1 MEGGGPVMSSIDERI
16 VKMKF
21 DNRQFEDG
29 VKETMGSL
37 SQLEQSLKLEG
48 IRDSVD
54 QIGDKISML
63 GVVGATVVNQITT
76 SLLET
81 GKNFINSVLDPILEG
96 GKKRALNMEHAL
108 FMFKGLGIDET
119 IALDN
124 ANTAVL
130 GTAYSLDAA
139 AKAAAM
145 LAASG
150 QKLGDPMTQSLRA
163 IAGVAAMANAPFED
177 MAHIFTTVAS
187 NGKLMTQQIRQFS
200 FRGLNIAA
208 VLAKQLGVSE
218 ARVMEM
224 TTAGEISWERFYT
237 SIYKEYGDFAAKAN
251 ETFEGAAANLRA
263 AWARIG
269 APFFTVLHES
279 KRDVANAF
287 RPVVNE
293 INASLTPIRD
303 LFTNWMGYKT
313 DRKIKWLE
321 NLDLSNLQQFIKILA
336 NLGKAG
342 LELKKAF
349 DKAWDKVFPRKK
361 EKEAA
366 GWLVA
371 IRRFTQDL
379 IPLREQALKIE
390 KFFRGVLSI
399 FGLAF
404 DLIKTVFRAVG
415 SILKPIFEL
424 FGIVGKAA
432 KSTGGNILDF
442 LAWIGDLIY
451 RFREWLNESELLIK
465 ITDGLESAVRFLV
478 NIVKSLFNF
487 IGNLTPIRKLR
498 EGIASLGP
506 TIRNWMFSLRNSEP
520 VKQFLGYIREAGPK
534 TREWFESFKKSAFV
548 QTATSNIRDFA
559 ERTRSWLSSLKDTK
573 IYQKASDGV
582 RTMTDRLKDWWVQ
595 VRSGEAFQKFKT
607 SASSA
612 FSNVKQRITDFIN
625 SPQFKDFTA
634 KTKETFG
641 KVIDWVVDKYNDARD
656 AVVKFFQDIRD
667 ETGKI
672 DFNKVK
678 EAIKTFFSN
687 LLNTLKSSR
696 KNVKETIFGIF
707 GSMKDGFNSAAAG
720 AGTIAEKL
728 MGGVKG
734 LFDYLSHLN
743 ITDITKLIGS
753 IIGLKAISAL
763 KDLLLKPLADI
774 GLNISSIFKN
784 VGEGIK
790 DFSKGMEKNL
800 KAKALNER
808 AKALLNF
815 ALAIGVI
822 AASLWVIAQI
832 PTEDLKRAGITVG
845 IIAAAMAGI
854 FVITTLMKTKLAE
867 AQASGP
873 AKKGGLFNIS
883 PIVQVVGA
891 LTAAIAA
898 IKSLATL
905 NTEGLL
911 PKVLILLGV
920 VAAFVLLAR
929 FLGGGTAGKSV
940 SSTVTKVLPDKFKQI
955 ATSITGDEATSTI
968 GQVTQ
973 LLALA
978 QAVKMLVSAIKA
990 MTKVNIEGSEA
1001 KIIGM
1006 MAIIAGFMAMT
1017 RLAGK
1022 NATKG
1027 GVALIAIAASIW
1039 LFVTVFKKI
1048 AAIKDSELN
1057 KGLAV
1062 MTSLMLGIS
1071 IFLASTRLTGKD
1083 ADKSAKSL
1091 VSVGIAVTL
1100 LSVAIVMLSKLD
1112 PKQMVPALLAVDS
1125 LLVIIGMLLLVA
1137 SKAEGSYKTVYAVT
1151 TMAVLL
1157 AASIAALSV
1166 IDPERLIPAALAID
1180 LTIAMMA
1187 VLIKAADD
1195 AKTAEATLVLML
1207 AFVGGVALILYGL
1220 TEMPE
1225 VDKALLVATAL
1236 SEVLLAASA
1245 AAFIA
1250 SKIDLAA
1257 ATKGAL
1263 AIDAVIILVG
1273 GLFTLLGVID
1283 EWVGKD
1289 FNLIGKIEK
1298 GIEIVTTITNGIGQ
1312 MIGAFIGGI
1321 GEGLTAS
1328 LPNMADH
1335 LTTFMNKLQPF
1346 FKHVQNIP
1354 SNLGEK
1360 TGQMA
1365 AAIMTLMAVEF
1376 IDAAKNFMTFFTG
1389 GRTLTEIGDE
1399 LVSFAPRLVN
1409 FSNQLKGLNYSQMS
1423 SAAEVMKGFGMLLS
1437 ALPSEGGIM
1446 ESIFGKKESL
1456 SAFSDGMVAIAD
1468 AIIKFQDK
1476 LKGGVN
1482 IKLAEDAAAAGKTL
1496 AELESSLP
1504 SHGGILKEWFAGD
1517 ASLVSF
1523 GRQLEYFAQGIVDF
1537 QAKFEGVTVDL
1548 ELAKTAAAA
1557 GEALAALEKSL
1568 PSHGGIWKEWFAG
1581 DANLVTFGREL
1592 SYFAE
1597 GLVNFQTVLKEGG
1610 GVDVDLA
1617 TDAGNAG
1624 LALSALEK
1632 SLPSHGGI
1640 WKSWFAGD
1648 ADLQTFGMSLVVFA
1662 HAIVKFQ
1669 DVIKAGGG
1677 INEKVVESAANAGR
1691 LMKELEET
1699 LPPHGG
1705 VVSLWSG
1712 DNSLGQFAGE
1722 MVVFGQGLKM
1732 FADRVGNISEGDL
1745 TGALSATD
1753 ELVQIANKL
1762 EGSRGG
1768 LKSIWSQ
1775 EYNFK
1780 VLGEQLISL
1789 GSGLASFSNSI
1800 GGSSFNSDVI
1810 SHVLP
1815 ALERLIEIAKGT
1827 SQLSTSSMSLFI
1839 ADLKRVGDQA
1849 ISGFTEVFT
1858 GADGR
1863 IKAAV
1868 TSLFTNIVS
1877 ESRAKTAELK
1887 AALYTVTKSGLDRI
1901 IDAFVEFRSGIT
1913 FKNAVRAIVTS
1924 IRDYLSEDHT
1934 RLKTAGETLMINLIR
1949 GIQVQVYYVKT
1960 AVSTPVSQALAE
1972 LSKMKAEFKTSGE
1985 NAAQGFIDGLKAKKP
2000 AAKTAG
2006 RDIGKEALKGANEG
2020 LKISSPSKEFFKT
2033 GIFAVEGFI
2042 GALEAG
2048 LRKARTAGQDVGE
2061 SSLFGLENALALIK
2075 HLLTSDL
2082 KSPVITPI
2090 LNLDDIYSGLGAMN
2104 AILGGKTYT
2113 NNLAYQTSGTMK
2125 GISTKPVAQQLEL
2138 MFGQMQ
2144 KPTTQ
2149 YDIAIKVEGD
2159 GLSPDKIR
2167 EIAVGVEKE
2176 IKAMDDRLRFSRG
2189 EAVSFA

>member
-29 VKETMGSL
+29 VKETIRSL
-37 SQLEQSLKLEG
+37 GQLEDSLKLEG

-63 GVVGATVVNQITT
+63 GVIGATVVNKITT

-81 GKNFINSVLDPILEG
+81 GKNFINSVLEPILEG

-150 QKLGDPMTQSLRA
+150 QQLGDPMTHSLRA

-177 MAHIFTTVAS
+177 MAHIFTTIAS

-200 FRGLNIAA
+200 YRGLNMAA
-208 VLAKQLGVSE
+208 LLAKELGVSE

-224 TTAGEISWERFYT
+224 TTAGDISWEKFYT
-237 SIYKEYGDFAAKAN
+237 AVYNQYGDFAAKAN

-263 AWARIG
+263 AWARVG
-269 APFFTVLHES
+269 APFFTILHES

-293 INASLTPIRD
+293 FNAGLEPIRM
-303 LFTNWMGYKT
+303 LFKDWMGYKT

-321 NLDLSNLQQFIKILA
+321 NLDLSSLKQFIQVLA
-336 NLGKAG
+336 NLGKAA
-342 LELKKAF
+342 LVLKKAF
-349 DKAWDKVFPRKK
+349 DKAWDKVFPPKK
-361 EKEAA
+361 GKEAA
-366 GWLVA
+366 GWIVA
-371 IRRFTQDL
+371 IRRFTQEL

-390 KFFRGVLSI
+390 KFFRGILSI
-399 FGLAF
+399 FGIAF
-404 DLIKTVFRAVG
+404 DLVKMVFRAIKALLMPV
-415 SILKPIFEL
+415 LEIFGL
-424 FGIVGKAA
+424 VGKAA
-432 KSTGGNILDF
+432 KGTGGNILDF

-451 RFREWLNESELLIK
+451 KFREWLNESELLVK
-465 ITDGLESAVRFLV
+465 ITDGLESGIRFLI
-478 NIVKSLFNF
+478 NTVKKLFNF
-487 IGNLTPIRKLR
+487 IGNLAPVRKLR
-498 EGIASLGP
+498 EGLANLIP
-506 TIRNWMFSLRNSEP
+506 TIRDWMRGLKNSEP
-520 VKQFLGYIREAGPK
+520 MQRFIGFIREAGPRTK
-534 TREWFESFKKSAFV
+534 EWFENFKKSAFV
-548 QTATSNIRDFA
+548 QNAASNIRDFA

-582 RTMTDRLKDWWVQ
+582 RTMTDRLKDWWIQ

-607 SASSA
+607 SAATA
-612 FSNVKQRITDFIN
+612 FTNVKQSIVSFIN
-625 SPQFKDFTA
+625 SPQFQAFTA

-641 KVIDWVVDKYNDARD
+641 KVIDWVVDKYKDARD
-656 AVVKFFQDIRD
+656 AITKFFKDIRD

-678 EAIKTFFSN
+678 DAIKTFFSS
-687 LLNTLKSSR
+687 LLSALKTSR
-696 KNVKETIFGIF
+696 KTVKETIFGIF
-707 GSMKDGFNSAAAG
+707 GSMKDGFDKAATG

-734 LFDYLSHLN
+734 IFEYLSHLKLA
-743 ITDITKLIGS
+743 DITKLLAS

-763 KDLLLKPLADI
+763 KTLLLKPLADI
-774 GLNISSIFKN
+774 GINISGIFKN

-808 AKALLNF
+808 SKALLNF
-815 ALAIGVI
+815 AIAIGIV

-832 PTEDLKRAGITVG
+832 PVDDLKRAGITLG
-845 IIAAAMAGI
+845 IIMVTMLGVYALTM
-854 FVITTLMKTKLAE
+854 VMKTKLAE
-867 AQASGP
+867 AQQGLQ

-883 PIVQVVGA
+883 PIVQVVAA
-891 LTAAIAA
+891 LTAAVTA
-898 IKSLATL
+898 IRSLSTL

-929 FLGGGTAGKSV
+929 FLGGGSAGKSV
-940 SSTVTKVLPDKFKQI
+940 SSTVTKVLPDKFKQV
-955 ATSITGDEATSTI
+955 ATSITGDEAASTI

-990 MTKVNIEGSEA
+990 MTKVNLEGSEA

-1027 GVALIAIAASIW
+1027 GIALMAIAASIW
-1039 LFVTVFKKI
+1039 LFISVFKKI
-1048 AAIKDSELN
+1048 AAIKDSDLN

-1071 IFLASTRLTGKD
+1071 IFLASTRLAGKD

-1100 LSVAIVMLSKLD
+1100 LSVSIVMLSKLD
-1112 PKQMVPALLAVDS
+1112 PKQMIPALLAVDS

-1157 AASIAALSV
+1157 AAAIVALSV
-1166 IDPERLIPAALAID
+1166 IDPSKLIPAALALDI
-1180 LTIAMMA
+1180 TIGMMA
-1187 VLIKAADD
+1187 LLIKVADD
-1195 AKTAEATLVLML
+1195 AKTAEGTLALML
-1207 AFVGGVALILYGL
+1207 AFVGGVALIIYGL
-1220 TEMPE
+1220 TEMPQ
-1225 VDKALLVATAL
+1225 VDKALQVATAL

-1245 AAFIA
+1245 AAFVA

-1257 ATKGAL
+1257 AAKGAL
-1263 AIDAVIILVG
+1263 AIDAVIVLVG

-1289 FNLIGKIEK
+1289 FNLVGKIEK

-1312 MIGAFIGGI
+1312 MIGAFVGGI

-1335 LTTFMNKLQPF
+1335 LTSFMNKLQPF
-1346 FKHVQNIP
+1346 MRQVQSIP

-1360 TGQMA
+1360 VTQMA
-1365 AAIMTLMAVEF
+1365 SAIMTLMAVEF
-1376 IDAAKNFMTFFTG
+1376 MDAAKNFLNFFTG
-1389 GRTLTEIGDE
+1389 GRSLTEIGTE
-1399 LVSFAPRLVN
+1399 LVSFAPKLVS

-1423 SAAEVMKGFGMLLS
+1423 SAAEVMKGFGILLS
-1437 ALPSEGGIM
+1437 SLPSEGGVM

-1456 SAFSDGMVAIAD
+1456 AAFSDGMVAIAD

-1496 AELESSLP
+1496 AELEGSLP
-1504 SHGGILKEWFAGD
+1504 AHGGILKEWFAGD
-1517 ASLVSF
+1517 ANLVTF

-1537 QAKFEGVTVDL
+1537 QAKFNGIKVDL
-1548 ELAKTAAAA
+1548 DLAKTAAAS

-1592 SYFAE
+1592 GYFAD
-1597 GLVNFQTVLKEGG
+1597 GLVGFQKILKDGG
-1610 GVDVDLA
+1610 GVNVQLA

-1640 WKSWFAGD
+1640 WKQWFAGD
-1648 ADLQTFGMSLVVFA
+1648 SDLQTFGTSLVVFA
-1662 HAIVKFQ
+1662 HAIIKFQ
-1669 DVIKAGGG
+1669 EVITAGGG
-1677 INEKVVESAANAGR
+1677 IKQQVVDSAANAGR
-1691 LMKELEET
+1691 LMRELEET

-1705 VVSLWSG
+1705 LVALWSG
-1712 DNSLGQFAGE
+1712 DNSLSKFAGE
-1722 MVVFGQGLKM
+1722 MVIFGQGLKM
-1732 FADRVGNISEGDL
+1732 FHERVANLKEGDL
-1745 TGALSATD
+1745 RGALNATD

-1775 EYNFK
+1775 EYNFQD
-1780 VLGEQLISL
+1780 LGVQLVSL
-1789 GSGLASFSNSI
+1789 GSGLANFANSI
-1800 GGSSFNSDVI
+1800 SGSSFSADI
-1810 SHVLP
+1810 ITHVLP
-1815 ALERLIEIAKGT
+1815 ALEKLVEIAKGM
-1827 SQLSTSSMSLFI
+1827 SQISTSAMTLFV
-1839 ADLKRVGDQA
+1839 ADLKRVGEQA
-1849 ISGFTEVFT
+1849 ITGFTEVFT
-1858 GADGR
+1858 GADQR
-1863 IKAAV
+1863 IKSAV
-1868 TSLFTNIVS
+1868 GSLFTNIVS
-1877 ESRAKTAELK
+1877 EARAKTAELK
-1887 AALYTVTKSGLDRI
+1887 AALYLTTKTGLDRI
-1901 IDAFVEFRSGIT
+1901 TDALVEFKTNTS
-1913 FKNAVRAIVTS
+1913 FKNAVRAIITS
-1924 IRDYLSEDHT
+1924 IKDTLTEDHAK
-1934 RLKTAGETLMINLIR
+1934 LKTAGEALMTNLIR

-1960 AVSTPVSQALAE
+1960 AVSTPVSQALALIKGYYTDFYNSGAYLVSGFVKGINDNISSAVTAGSNLGKKTAKATKKALDEKSPSRVFYNIGSFAGIAFVGALLEYTKKAEIAGQNMAEASVSGVETALKLAKYVIEEDFDPTIRPVLDLTDVEEGLQYVSTAIKNPNLGINATTSLASNISTMQQKQMRDAAAIVEKGGATISNQFIQNNYSPKE
-1972 LSKMKAEFKTSGE
+1972 LSR
-1985 NAAQGFIDGLKAKKP
+1985 I
-2000 AAKTAG
+2000 
-2006 RDIGKEALKGANEG
+2006 
-2020 LKISSPSKEFFKT
+2020 
-2033 GIFAVEGFI
+2033 
-2042 GALEAG
+2042 
-2048 LRKARTAGQDVGE
+2048 
-2061 SSLFGLENALALIK
+2061 
-2075 HLLTSDL
+2075 
-2082 KSPVITPI
+2082 
-2090 LNLDDIYSGLGAMN
+2090 DIYR
-2104 AILGGKTYT
+2104 
-2113 NNLAYQTSGTMK
+2113 QTKNQISMMK
-2125 GISTKPVAQQLEL
+2125 GVL
-2138 MFGQMQ
+2138 
-2144 KPTTQ
+2144 
-2149 YDIAIKVEGD
+2149 
-2159 GLSPDKIR
+2159 DKT
-2167 EIAVGVEKE
+2167 
-2176 IKAMDDRLRFSRG
+2176 
-2189 EAVSFA
+2189 